1 MMYKS
6 IITLSLALSL
16 PLAQAQQVSENPEL
30 SEQNT
35 TESTE
40 RVAATGKE
48 LPFQATFGTYVTV
61 AGLSATP
68 ANTVVTAETVATL
81 GAHKVYADPGQAKPA
96 VVTQNT
102 IVRNLISGKLAIVTG
117 NISVLTQ
124 DVAALNAA
132 ALQLGLKPLK
142 SLRNGQVQLLQA
154 GSDVDLLF
162 LKHQLQQVKGVKN
175 VKIDV
180 LDNRYSTR

>member
-6 IITLSLALSL
+6 IITLALALSL
-16 PLAQAQQVSENPEL
+16 PLAQAQQVSENPEF
-30 SEQNT
+30 SGQDT

-68 ANTVVTAETVATL
+68 ANTVVNAETVATL
-81 GAHKVYADPGQAKPA
+81 GAHTVYANPGQAKPA

-102 IVRNLISGKLAIVTG
+102 IVRSLISGKLAIVTG

-124 DVAALNAA
+124 DAEVLNAA

-142 SLRNGQVQLLQA
+142 SLRNGQLQMLQA
-154 GSDVDLLF
+154 NSGTDLLKIVKQ
-162 LKHQLQQVKGVKN
+162 LKELSGVKI
-175 VKIDV
+175 VKLDV
-180 LDNRYSTR
+180 LDNRLTPQ